1 MKRAAGIARLIG
13 RIGAVSVIGVFVAL
27 VTLQFVRIAGQNVAL
42 AHTLRDVESDVHVLE
57 AKRATQL
64 HTIDRLSDPH
74 GAIPEIHE
82 RLHLVGDHEAIIY
95 LKRTH
100 AP

>member
-1 MKRAAGIARLIG
+1 MKRSTGIVRLIG
-13 RIGAVSVIGVFVAL
+13 RIGAVGIAGVFLAL
-27 VTLQFVRIAGQNVAL
+27 VTLQFVRITGQNMAL
-42 AHTLRDVESDVHVLE
+42 AHTLRDVEGEVRALE
-57 AKRATQL
+57 AKRLVQL
-64 HTIDRLSDPH
+64 RTIARLSDIH

>member
-1 MKRAAGIARLIG
+1 VKRSTGLVRLIG
-13 RIGAVSVIGVFVAL
+13 RIGAVGIAGVFLALVAL
-27 VTLQFVRIAGQNVAL
+27 QFARIVGQNLTL
-42 AHTLRDVESDVHVLE
+42 AHTLRDVEGDVSALE
-57 AKRATQL
+57 SKRLSQL
-64 HTIDRLSDPH
+64 RTIARLSDLH
-74 GAIPEIHE
+74 GAVPEIHE